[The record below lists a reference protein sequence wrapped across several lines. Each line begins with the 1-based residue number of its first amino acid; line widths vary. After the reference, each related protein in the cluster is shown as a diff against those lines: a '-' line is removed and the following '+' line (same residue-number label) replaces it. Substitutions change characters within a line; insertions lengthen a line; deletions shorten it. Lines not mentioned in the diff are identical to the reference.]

1 MDLIYAK
8 QIAIR
13 AAYTAGRILNEHFGH
28 LTQVNKKGDI
38 DLVTA
43 ADLASEKAVLAVIR
57 EAFPEHAL
65 LAEESGASPTDS
77 DYTWIVDPLD
87 GTTNFVHGLPI
98 FAVSIACRHL
108 EEVVV
113 GVVFNPV
120 NGELFCAV
128 RGQGATLNDRRITV
142 SQTDTLRESLLVT
155 GFPYDLSGK
164 AHALLR
170 RFHDCLM
177 ATRGIRRLG
186 SAALDLCFVACGRFD
201 GFWEENLKPWD
212 TAAGMLIAVEAGGQV
227 SDFRAGAY
235 RPGAETILATNG
247 RIHAALAGLLSKDLE

>member
-13 AAYTAGRILNEHFGH
+13 AAYRAGRILNDHFGH
-28 LTQVNKKGDI
+28 LTQVDKKGDI

-65 LAEESGASPTDS
+65 LAEESGASATDS
-77 DYTWIVDPLD
+77 DFTWIVDPLD

-98 FAVSIACRHL
+98 FAVSIACRHMKEIVL
-108 EEVVV
+108 

-120 NGELFCAV
+120 SGELFCAV
-128 RGQGATLNDRRITV
+128 RGQGATLNERRITV
-142 SQTDTLRESLLVT
+142 SQTSALRESLLVT
-155 GFPYDLSGK
+155 GFPYDLNGK
-164 AHALLR
+164 SHALLK
-170 RFHDCLM
+170 RFHNCMM
-177 ATRGIRRLG
+177 ASRGIRRLG
-186 SAALDLCFVACGRFD
+186 SAALDLCCIACGRFD
-201 GFWEENLKPWD
+201 GFWEESLKPWD
-212 TAAGMLIAVEAGGQV
+212 TAAGVLIATEAGGAV
-227 SDFRAGAY
+227 SDFWGGVY

-247 RIHAALAGLLSKDLE
+247 GIHAAMVGLLTKDLE